1 MKIFNKM
8 ENILYRVRLLSDN
21 EGIKMTSL
29 ERIIGASKGVLTR
42 ANNNNTDI
50 QLKWLQKIVENYPQY
65 DANWLLTGRGEM
77 LKQTTQQTDVI
88 HLFRDMINKKEAEI
102 KTLQAEIVRLN
113 RDNVALEGEFKRLK
127 KGDVPVFYGAG
138 DVELAHN

>member
-1 MKIFNKM
+1 M

-88 HLFRDMINKKEAEI
+88 HVFRDMIDKKEAEI